1 MTEKEK
7 AIYFAGFFDGEG
19 YIGLLKRIR
28 KGKYLEYF
36 IQLSIGQ
43 NDGAIVDWIKD
54 NFGGNCYL
62 VKRDNSYYW
71 TTSNRDAYNILKKIT
86 PFLKY
91 KQPQAKLALQYF
103 DEQLP
108 RKQAL
113 SKEEFERRE
122 GIYQEL
128 KVLKK
133 VFTTSS
139 YCDLKAQV
147 QRLNESA
154 PKGDVIV

>member
-1 MTEKEK
+1 MTKKEK
-7 AIYFAGFFDGEG
+7 SIYMAGFFDGEG
-19 YIGLLKRIR
+19 YVGLLKRMR

-36 IQLSIGQ
+36 IQISIGQ

-71 TTSNRDAYNILKKIT
+71 TISNRLAYNFLKEIT

-91 KQPQAKLALQYF
+91 KKPQAELALKYF

-113 SKEEFERRE
+113 SNEEFERRAS
-122 GIYQEL
+122 IYDEL
-128 KVLKK
+128 KRLKK
-133 VFTTSS
+133 EFKTST
-139 YCDLKAQV
+139 YCNEKIRV
-147 QRLNESA
+147 QRLNESDSE
-154 PKGDVIV
+154 KSM